1 MKQFIAQSIF
11 VALVLFCLHAE
22 GREKSISVQ
31 SDRFFSDAQLDS
43 ILNVQVRKASLKI
56 GAPAMNAE
64 LAYQNYQD
72 EIWNL
77 VLPDLEK
84 EFVQIEKK
92 FTQESQTGTKR
103 YNNQR
108 FLYYSAIERN
118 VEKVIR
124 GNEALLSKIRKVN
137 TNDRILK
144 FNQEVYI
151 LKDGTVKVREKITI
165 YNGNDESSKNSI
177 KRGITR
183 DFPTAYF
190 SRFGF
195 LTTVPFQCVAI
206 QRDGKDESY
215 HLENLKNGVRIY
227 MGSADYYLK
236 EGIYQYTIDYIT
248 GQQCIF
254 HADKDEFYWN
264 VTGTGWNFTID
275 EVTCRVH
282 FPQGSR
288 ILESACYTGTQGSKE
303 RACRF
308 QVVKDSVIIFQSR
321 NQLHEYEG
329 LTIATSIDKGILHQE
344 SGMVLWKQWIQNN
357 WIVVLMIGI
366 DGLLFLIYFLTW
378 WRIGRDP
385 RKGVIIPEFNP
396 PSGMSPAD
404 VGYALDQ
411 KYSPRLF
418 TSAIL
423 DMAVQ
428 HVLQIEVEKEGI
440 IFKTPVYTFFK
451 KVKAGVDYSTFY
463 SQYGFDPDSL
473 DGESISKG
481 KYNADIASRYRTL
494 ETKLSDRIE
503 IKSKRRSIFSIFS
516 KNDEYIGLGILA
528 LILTGIA
535 GLVWI
540 GIHQA
545 PIRSAIMIA
554 IFLVIGVVIQIVFM
568 KIMSAYTREGRKV
581 IDQIEGF
588 KLYLSTAERHI
599 YDSMNPPE
607 ENLQL
612 FEKFLPYAVAL
623 GVENRWSDR
632 FKNQLELAESKGYQ
646 PSYYR
651 FSGSSNDSLGV
662 MSSSLASGLSSTV
675 ASASTPP
682 SSSSGG
688 SSGGGFSGGGGGGGG
703 GGGW

>member
-1 MKQFIAQSIF
+1 MKQIITRSFLT
-11 VALVLFCLHAE
+11 ALVFFCLHAE
-22 GREKSISVQ
+22 GRDRSVSIS
-31 SDRFFSDAQLDS
+31 SDRFFSDLQWDS
-43 ILNVQVRKASLKI
+43 ILTIQVKKVSLKL

-72 EIWNL
+72 EIWVSL
-77 VLPDLEK
+77 LPELEK
-84 EFVQIEKK
+84 EFEEIEKK
-92 FTQESQTGTKR
+92 FTRESPIGTKR
-103 YNNQR
+103 FNNQK
-108 FLYYSAIERN
+108 FLYLSAIERS
-118 VEKVIR
+118 VEKTIR
-124 GNEALLSKIRKVN
+124 GNETLINNIRKVN

-144 FNQEVYI
+144 FNQEVFI
-151 LKDGTVKVREKITI
+151 LKDGTVKVHEKITI
-165 YNGNDESSKNSI
+165 YNGNDESAKNTI

-183 DFPTAYF
+183 DFPTKYF

-195 LTTVPFQCVAI
+195 MTNVPFQIVSI
-206 QRDGKDESY
+206 QRDGSKESF

-227 MGSADYYLK
+227 MGQSDQFLK
-236 EGIYQYTIDYIT
+236 EGIFQYTIEYLT
-248 GQQCIF
+248 GRQCIF
-254 HADKDEFYWN
+254 HEDKDEFYWN
-264 VTGTGWNFTID
+264 VTGTGWNFTMD

-282 FPQGSR
+282 FPEGSR
-288 ILESACYTGTQGSKE
+288 ILESACYTGAQGAKQSE
-303 RACRF
+303 CSF
-308 QVVKDSVIIFQSR
+308 QVVKDSGITFQSR
-321 NQLHEYEG
+321 NQFHEYEG
-329 LTIATSIDKGILHQE
+329 LTIATSIQKGILLRE
-344 SGMVLWKQWIQNN
+344 SGMVLWKQWIHDN
-357 WIVVLMIGI
+357 WIVVVMIGI
-366 DGLLFLIYFLTW
+366 DALLLLVYFLTW

-385 RKGVIIPEFNP
+385 QKGVIIPEFNP

-404 VGYALDQ
+404 VGYALEQ

-428 HVLQIEVEKEGI
+428 QVLEIEVEKEGL
-440 IFKTPVYTFFK
+440 IFKTPVYTFRK
-451 KVKAGVDYSTFY
+451 KEHQGVDYSGFY
-463 SQYGFDPDSL
+463 TQYGFDPDHL
-473 DGESISKG
+473 DGEVISKG

-494 ETKLSDRIE
+494 ESKLSDRIE
-503 IKSKRRSIFSIFS
+503 VKAKRKSIFSIFS
-516 KNDEYIGLGILA
+516 KNDQYIGLGFLV
-528 LILTGIA
+528 LVLMGIA

-545 PIRSAIMIA
+545 PIRSGVMIA
-554 IFLVIGVVIQIVFM
+554 SFLGIGVVIQIVFM
-568 KIMSAYTREGRKV
+568 KIMSAYTREGRKLT
-581 IDQIEGF
+581 DQIEGF

-599 YDSMNPPE
+599 YDAMNPPE

-632 FKNQLELAESKGYQ
+632 FKNQLELAESNGYQ

-651 FSGSSNDSLGV
+651 FSGSSNNSLGL
-662 MSSSLASGLSSTV
+662 MTSSLASGLSSTV

-688 SSGGGFSGGGGGGGG
+688 SGGGGFSGGGGGGGG